1 MSFTVDKQ
9 TLDDLNLLGKY
20 RSNSIY
26 NVFSRTHTQGGE
38 MVLEQMFRNPLSD
51 ADAINKRSAVFE
63 YFQQKNLE
71 FPFDRKLLDAVEYYL
86 STPAHSKRAVSY
98 LNNGK
103 RKLMQCI
110 AADQAY
116 ELIGAGVV
124 ASIQLLDKVE
134 SFYAGLDEGNGAY
147 SATIS
152 EVMTMLHSKEWERL
166 KKLKGVEQFPFRRL
180 VYYDYCLRARGYE
193 NLRRLMNI
201 IYELDVYMTGAA
213 VAAQRGFSRAVAYP
227 SSTTDNRID
236 LVNVFHPQVRNAVAN
251 SICISHNQNVLFLTG
266 ANMAGKSTFM
276 KSFGVAVYMAHMGFP
291 VAAEKM
297 EFTVQDGLYTS
308 INVSDN
314 LNMGYSHFYAEVLR
328 VKKVAQQVR
337 QTQHLV
343 VVFDE
348 LFRGTN
354 VKDAYD
360 ATVAV
365 TEAFAGIRNCTF
377 IISTHIIEAGEVL
390 KERCDNINFVYL
402 PTKME
407 GSKPI
412 YTYTLAPGVTDDRHG
427 MMIVNNEHIIE
438 IIKNGEA

>member
-116 ELIGAGVV
+116 ELSGAGVV

-227 SSTTDNRID
+227 
-236 LVNVFHPQVRNAVAN
+236 
-251 SICISHNQNVLFLTG
+251 
-266 ANMAGKSTFM
+266 
-276 KSFGVAVYMAHMGFP
+276 
-291 VAAEKM
+291 
-297 EFTVQDGLYTS
+297 
-308 INVSDN
+308 
-314 LNMGYSHFYAEVLR
+314 
-328 VKKVAQQVR
+328 
-337 QTQHLV
+337 
-343 VVFDE
+343 
-348 LFRGTN
+348 
-354 VKDAYD
+354 
-360 ATVAV
+360 
-365 TEAFAGIRNCTF
+365 
-377 IISTHIIEAGEVL
+377 
-390 KERCDNINFVYL
+390 
-402 PTKME
+402 
-407 GSKPI
+407 
-412 YTYTLAPGVTDDRHG
+412 
-427 MMIVNNEHIIE
+427 
-438 IIKNGEA
+438 

>member
-26 NVFSRTHTQGGE
+26 NVFSRTHTRGGE

-51 ADAINKRSAVFE
+51 ADTINRRSAVFE

-86 STPAHSKRAVSY
+86 STPAHSKKAVSY

-134 SFYAGLDEGNGAY
+134 YFYAGLDEGNGAY
-147 SATIS
+147 GATIS
-152 EVMTMLHSKEWERL
+152 EVMTMLHSKEWEEL

-180 VYYDYCLRARGYE
+180 VYYDYCLRAQGYE

-236 LVNVFHPQVRNAVAN
+236 LVNVFHPQVRIAVAN

-297 EFTVQDGLYTS
+297 EFTVQDGL
-308 INVSDN
+308 
-314 LNMGYSHFYAEVLR
+314 
-328 VKKVAQQVR
+328 
-337 QTQHLV
+337 
-343 VVFDE
+343 
-348 LFRGTN
+348 
-354 VKDAYD
+354 
-360 ATVAV
+360 
-365 TEAFAGIRNCTF
+365 
-377 IISTHIIEAGEVL
+377 
-390 KERCDNINFVYL
+390 
-402 PTKME
+402 
-407 GSKPI
+407 
-412 YTYTLAPGVTDDRHG
+412 
-427 MMIVNNEHIIE
+427 
-438 IIKNGEA
+438 

>member
-1 MSFTVDKQ
+1 
-9 TLDDLNLLGKY
+9 
-20 RSNSIY
+20 
-26 NVFSRTHTQGGE
+26 
-38 MVLEQMFRNPLSD
+38 
-51 ADAINKRSAVFE
+51 
-63 YFQQKNLE
+63 
-71 FPFDRKLLDAVEYYL
+71 
-86 STPAHSKRAVSY
+86 
-98 LNNGK
+98 
-103 RKLMQCI
+103 
-110 AADQAY
+110 
-116 ELIGAGVV
+116 
-124 ASIQLLDKVE
+124 
-134 SFYAGLDEGNGAY
+134 
-147 SATIS
+147 
-152 EVMTMLHSKEWERL
+152 MLHSKEWERL

-407 GSKPI
+407 GSKPV